1 MEHPGG
7 DADGGHV
14 LGSSRLLGTPFTH
27 TVEQALDFAP
37 AAEDPVFDPAAL
49 DLEASTLSRSFHRQ
63 KGSSRVEEEVL
74 VSIEPEPPCD
84 EASKLS
90 QVGCI
95 IGFINTRVNL
105 ILLHIKTMVS
115 GTSASLSS
123 CGRDSCSSY
132 DDDPS
137 KFKIASH
144 KFKEKSA
151 SLSASSSS
159 AWRHD

>member
-95 IGFINTRVNL
+95 RFYQHKKHL

-123 CGRDSCSSY
+123 CGRDSRSSD

>member
-95 IGFINTRVNL
+95 RFYQHNKLN
-105 ILLHIKTMVS
+105 
-115 GTSASLSS
+115 SAPHQNNGL
-123 CGRDSCSSY
+123 RY
-132 DDDPS
+132 DC
-137 KFKIASH
+137 
-144 KFKEKSA
+144 
-151 SLSASSSS
+151 
-159 AWRHD
+159 

>member
-27 TVEQALDFAP
+27 TVEQALGFAP

-63 KGSSRVEEEVL
+63 KGNSRVEEEVL

-95 IGFINTRVNL
+95 TFYQHKNTFNSAPHQNNGFRYE
-105 ILLHIKTMVS
+105 
-115 GTSASLSS
+115 
-123 CGRDSCSSY
+123 C
-132 DDDPS
+132 
-137 KFKIASH
+137 
-144 KFKEKSA
+144 
-151 SLSASSSS
+151 
-159 AWRHD
+159 

>member
-84 EASKLS
+84 DSSKLS

-95 IGFINTRVNL
+95 RFYQQKKHL
-105 ILLHIKTMVS
+105 IRLDIKTMVS

-123 CGRDSCSSY
+123 C
-132 DDDPS
+132 
-137 KFKIASH
+137 
-144 KFKEKSA
+144 
-151 SLSASSSS
+151 
-159 AWRHD
+159 